1 MDRLEQFVNQSEQ
14 TLSPE
19 DVAFVISRWTKI
31 PVSRMMEDE
40 KTKLL
45 HLEDFLVKRVV
56 DQDQAIATIAEAVRR
71 SRSGIKRHNRPIGSF
86 LFLGPTGTGKTELAK
101 TLAEFLFNDESNIV
115 RFDMSEYM
123 EKHSVAK
130 LIGAPPGYVGYDQG
144 GLLTEKVR
152 RNPFSVVLFDEVEKA
167 DPDVFN
173 IMLQIMDDG
182 RLTDGQGNTID
193 FTNTIVIL
201 TSNFGAH
208 YILDCYRENKPVE
221 RDEMM
226 NVLKTKFRPEFLNR
240 LEWIIFRPLTE
251 VGIGTIVDIQLK
263 VINGILKDQKM
274 TIVCSMDA
282 KKALAARG
290 YNFEMGA
297 RPLQRLI
304 EKEILN
310 PLSIG
315 IIDGRFPEG
324 SRVEVRMN
332 REEFRNRESIE
343 SKEVI
348 WQTSFVLLLP
358 TSALRSTRKRAIRF
372 RSTCSRRTKW
382 SI

>member
-1 MDRLEQFVNQSEQ
+1 MDRLEKFVNQQELA
-14 TLSPE
+14 LSPE

-45 HLEDFLVKRVV
+45 HLEDLLTKRVV
-56 DQDQAIATIAEAVRR
+56 DQDQAIGTIAEAVRR

-240 LEWIIFRPLTE
+240 LEWIIFRPLSE

-263 VINGILKDQKM
+263 VINSILKDQKM
-274 TIVCSMDA
+274 TITCSADA

-324 SRVEVRMN
+324 SNVEVRMDN
-332 REEFRNRESIE
+332 ENFEIV
-343 SKEVI
+343 KV
-348 WQTSFVLLLP
+348 
-358 TSALRSTRKRAIRF
+358 
-372 RSTCSRRTKW
+372 
-382 SI
+382 

>member
-1 MDRLEQFVNQSEQ
+1 MEKEQTQIGRFQENLQKMDRLEQFVNQEELA
-14 TLSPE
+14 LSPE

-45 HLEDFLVKRVV
+45 HLEDLLVKRVV

-274 TIVCSMDA
+274 TIVCSADA

-324 SRVEVRMN
+324 SNVKVRMN
-332 REEFRNRESIE
+332 NENFEIV
-343 SKEVI
+343 K
-348 WQTSFVLLLP
+348 
-358 TSALRSTRKRAIRF
+358 A
-372 RSTCSRRTKW
+372 
-382 SI
+382 

>member
-1 MDRLEQFVNQSEQ
+1 MEKEQTQISRFQENLQKMDRLEQFVNQEEL

-45 HLEDFLVKRVV
+45 HLEDLLVKRVV
-56 DQDQAIATIAEAVRR
+56 DQDQAIGTIAEAVRR

-274 TIVCSMDA
+274 TIVCSKDA

-324 SRVEVRMN
+324 SNVEVSMN
-332 REEFRNRESIE
+332 NENFEIV
-343 SKEVI
+343 K
-348 WQTSFVLLLP
+348 
-358 TSALRSTRKRAIRF
+358 A
-372 RSTCSRRTKW
+372 
-382 SI
+382 

>member
-1 MDRLEQFVNQSEQ
+1 
-14 TLSPE
+14 
-19 DVAFVISRWTKI
+19 
-31 PVSRMMEDE
+31 
-40 KTKLL
+40 
-45 HLEDFLVKRVV
+45 VV

-274 TIVCSMDA
+274 TITCSKDA
-282 KKALAARG
+282 KKALADRG

-324 SRVEVRMN
+324 SNVDVRMN
-332 REEFRNRESIE
+332 NGNFEIV
-343 SKEVI
+343 KI
-348 WQTSFVLLLP
+348 
-358 TSALRSTRKRAIRF
+358 
-372 RSTCSRRTKW
+372 
-382 SI
+382 

>member
-1 MDRLEQFVNQSEQ
+1 MDRLEQFVNQEELA
-14 TLSPE
+14 LSPE

-45 HLEDFLVKRVV
+45 HLEDLLVKRVV

-274 TIVCSMDA
+274 TIVCSADA

-324 SRVEVRMN
+324 SNVKVRMN
-332 REEFRNRESIE
+332 NENFEIV
-343 SKEVI
+343 K
-348 WQTSFVLLLP
+348 
-358 TSALRSTRKRAIRF
+358 A
-372 RSTCSRRTKW
+372 
-382 SI
+382 

>member
-1 MDRLEQFVNQSEQ
+1 MEKEQTQISRFQENLQKMDRLEQFVNQEELA
-14 TLSPE
+14 LSPE

-31 PVSRMMEDE
+31 PVSRMLEDE

-45 HLEDFLVKRVV
+45 HLEDLLVKRVV
-56 DQDQAIATIAEAVRR
+56 DQDQAIGTIAEAVRR

-274 TIVCSMDA
+274 TIVCSADA

-324 SRVEVRMN
+324 SNVEVSMN
-332 REEFRNRESIE
+332 NENFEIV
-343 SKEVI
+343 KV
-348 WQTSFVLLLP
+348 
-358 TSALRSTRKRAIRF
+358 
-372 RSTCSRRTKW
+372 
-382 SI
+382 

>member
-1 MDRLEQFVNQSEQ
+1 MEKEQTQISRFQENLQKMDRLEQFVNQEEL

-45 HLEDFLVKRVV
+45 HLEDLLVKRVV
-56 DQDQAIATIAEAVRR
+56 DQDQAIGTIAEAVRR

-274 TIVCSMDA
+274 TITCSADA

-324 SRVEVRMN
+324 SNVEVSMN
-332 REEFRNRESIE
+332 NENFEIV
-343 SKEVI
+343 K
-348 WQTSFVLLLP
+348 
-358 TSALRSTRKRAIRF
+358 A
-372 RSTCSRRTKW
+372 
-382 SI
+382 

>member
-1 MDRLEQFVNQSEQ
+1 MENEQTQISRFQENLQKMDRLEQFVNQEEL

-45 HLEDFLVKRVV
+45 HLEDLLVKRVV

-144 GLLTEKVR
+144 GMLTEKVR

-251 VGIGTIVDIQLK
+251 VGIGTIVDIQFK

-274 TIVCSMDA
+274 TIVCSADA

-324 SRVEVRMN
+324 SNVEVSMN
-332 REEFRNRESIE
+332 NENFEIV
-343 SKEVI
+343 KV
-348 WQTSFVLLLP
+348 
-358 TSALRSTRKRAIRF
+358 
-372 RSTCSRRTKW
+372 
-382 SI
+382 

>member
-1 MDRLEQFVNQSEQ
+1 MSGEKTQIAKFRENLEKIDRLEKFVTAEKQ
-14 TLSPE
+14 TLGSE
-19 DVAFVISRWTKI
+19 DVAYVISRWTKI

-40 KTKLL
+40 KEKLL
-45 HLEDFLVKRVV
+45 HLEQHLGQRVV
-56 DQDQAIATIAEAVRR
+56 DQDDAIKTICEAVRR

-101 TLAEFLFNDESNIV
+101 TLAEFLFNDEKNMI

-130 LIGAPPGYVGYDQG
+130 LIGAPPGYVGYEAG
-144 GLLTEKVR
+144 GMLTEKVK
-152 RNPFSVVLFDEVEKA
+152 RNPYSVVLFDEVEKA

-173 IMLQIMDDG
+173 IMLQLLDDG

-201 TSNFGAH
+201 TSNFGSN

-221 RDEMM
+221 REEMM
-226 NVLKTKFRPEFLNR
+226 QVLKAKFRPEFLNR
-240 LEWIIFRPLTE
+240 LEWIMFRPLTE
-251 VGIGTIVDIQLK
+251 KGISAIVNIQLK
-263 VINGILKDQKM
+263 VINKILKDQKM
-274 TIVCSMDA
+274 KISCTPEAM
-282 KKALAARG
+282 KALAERG

-310 PLSIG
+310 PLSVG

-324 SRVEVRMN
+324 SQVEVRFAGEN
-332 REEFRNRESIE
+332 FEIV
-343 SKEVI
+343 KI
-348 WQTSFVLLLP
+348 
-358 TSALRSTRKRAIRF
+358 
-372 RSTCSRRTKW
+372 
-382 SI
+382 

>member
-1 MDRLEQFVNQSEQ
+1 MTMEKEQTQISRFQENLRKMNRLEEFVNQQELV
-14 TLSPE
+14 LSPE

-31 PVSRMMEDE
+31 PVSRMLEDE

-45 HLEDFLVKRVV
+45 HLEDLLVKRVV

-274 TIVCSMDA
+274 TITCSADA
-282 KKALAARG
+282 KKALADRG

-324 SRVEVRMN
+324 SNVEVRMN
-332 REEFRNRESIE
+332 NENFEIV
-343 SKEVI
+343 KV
-348 WQTSFVLLLP
+348 
-358 TSALRSTRKRAIRF
+358 
-372 RSTCSRRTKW
+372 
-382 SI
+382 

>member
-1 MDRLEQFVNQSEQ
+1 MEKEQTQISRFQENLQKMDRLEQFVNQQELA
-14 TLSPE
+14 LSPE

-45 HLEDFLVKRVV
+45 HLEDLLVKRVV
-56 DQDQAIATIAEAVRR
+56 DQDQAIGTIAEAVRR

-274 TIVCSMDA
+274 TIVCSTDA

-324 SRVEVRMN
+324 SNVEVSMN
-332 REEFRNRESIE
+332 NENFEIV
-343 SKEVI
+343 KV
-348 WQTSFVLLLP
+348 
-358 TSALRSTRKRAIRF
+358 
-372 RSTCSRRTKW
+372 
-382 SI
+382 

>member
-1 MDRLEQFVNQSEQ
+1 
-14 TLSPE
+14 
-19 DVAFVISRWTKI
+19 
-31 PVSRMMEDE
+31 
-40 KTKLL
+40 
-45 HLEDFLVKRVV
+45 VV

-274 TIVCSMDA
+274 TITCSADA
-282 KKALAARG
+282 KKALADRG

-324 SRVEVRMN
+324 SNVEVRMN
-332 REEFRNRESIE
+332 NENFEIV
-343 SKEVI
+343 KV
-348 WQTSFVLLLP
+348 
-358 TSALRSTRKRAIRF
+358 
-372 RSTCSRRTKW
+372 
-382 SI
+382 